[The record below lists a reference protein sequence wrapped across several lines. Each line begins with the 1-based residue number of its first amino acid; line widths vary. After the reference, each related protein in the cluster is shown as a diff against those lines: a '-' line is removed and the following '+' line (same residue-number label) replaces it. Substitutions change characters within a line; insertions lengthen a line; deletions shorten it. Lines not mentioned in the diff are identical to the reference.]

1 MRRVLRR
8 TGTVLLF
15 SVLLCTAPR
24 LGYSGAERME
34 PSTADTFVEECGNRI
49 EKWFPLITIRGQEL
63 ALDQVRIL
71 QKLQVV
77 IIPLKSPHGDV
88 TAIRWQ
94 PKDTTGGMEFVRYLQ
109 TGKIGAINVL
119 PFRHHP
125 AVMYIE
131 HRELRDKLNNCQKE
145 RIEELLG
152 KCTECE
158 VMEWLNVKP

>member
-1 MRRVLRR
+1 MRHVLHW
-8 TGTVLLF
+8 TTPVLL
-15 SVLLCTAPR
+15 SSLLVCSTPR
-24 LGYSGAERME
+24 LGHSGAERMDL
-34 PSTADTFVEECGNRI
+34 STADSFVEECGVKI

-77 IIPLKSPHGDV
+77 IIPLKTPHGDV

-94 PKDTTGGMEFVRYLQ
+94 PKESTGGMDFIRYLQ

-125 AVMYIE
+125 ADMYIE
-131 HRELRDKLNNCQKE
+131 HRELRDKLTGCQKE

-152 KCTECE
+152 RCSECE